1 MNIALPYS
9 PGLVAEMTHW
19 PEVSEKVKEV
29 QTAVAKCRFFLHGA
43 KSSNQVLPPRNL
55 SYLRHFA
62 TLMQIAVVDL
72 KQRLA
77 QPIGFVSA

>member
-1 MNIALPYS
+1 MNIAHSYS

-29 QTAVAKCRFFLHGA
+29 QTAVAKCRLFTRSKIF
-43 KSSNQVLPPRNL
+43 KRSFTPKNL
-55 SYLRHFA
+55 SYPRHFA
-62 TLMQIAVVDL
+62 ALVQTAVVDL